1 MLKKCAGVETSCC
14 CSSVK
19 KRSYFDLS
27 GVPMCASIFQRF
39 HVPMPRWFCFFI
51 FRANAR
57 GRIKN
62 IQWIQKPNT
71 LTKGFRS
78 SIRCWNVPIRWF
90 AVIILHTY
98 LCLRLLKRRPKRSI
112 FLFGAHELS
121 TLRLIFGRMCTIM
134 YSPHQVNRFLFTV
147 LISCNF

>member
-14 CSSVK
+14 CCSLK
-19 KRSYFDLS
+19 KGATLIWVACLCVRAFFNVFTYQCRGDF
-27 GVPMCASIFQRF
+27 
-39 HVPMPRWFCFFI
+39 FFI

>member
-14 CSSVK
+14 CCSLK
-19 KRSYFDLS
+19 KELL
-27 GVPMCASIFQRF
+27 
-39 HVPMPRWFCFFI
+39 WFEWRAYVCEHFSTFSRTNAAVISFFFFI

-98 LCLRLLKRRPKRSI
+98 LCLRLLKRRAKRSI

-121 TLRLIFGRMCTIM
+121 TLRLIFGRM